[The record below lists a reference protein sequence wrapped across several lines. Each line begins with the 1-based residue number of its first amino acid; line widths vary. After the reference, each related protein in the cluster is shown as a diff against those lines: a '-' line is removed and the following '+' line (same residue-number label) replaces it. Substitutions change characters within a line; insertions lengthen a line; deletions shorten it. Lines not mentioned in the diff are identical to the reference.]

1 MSLKDAIERADP
13 ILLATKERQ
22 KKEDMIIQHEHR
34 KYWDSFYKA
43 RVKSFA
49 LETNNTEV
57 LKAYHQMINGSN
69 TDAYYSENNYTNEI

>member
-22 KKEDMIIQHEHR
+22 KKEDIMLQHEHR

-49 LETNNTEV
+49 LETNNPEV
-57 LKAYHQMINGSN
+57 LKAYYQMINGNN
-69 TDAYYSENNYTNEI
+69 TDAYYSENNFVNK